1 MHNFRTREGRQ
12 TEVAN
17 VANSFR
23 LALSI
28 AIGYLSIWD
37 FYYFFKKRK
46 EFLKTRFFFLTRPN
60 FEVKNLTKKLKKKKH
75 LRRHKWTF
83 FLDIINLKE
92 PVQQLMRSK
101 LAILNGFRPSC
112 NWRPHR
118 RTLGLSLSP
127 PFFCSSTSLARIS
140 FLLFFAKTTLLYSMW
155 RTTSLLPF
163 PWGVKLFR
171 TFGQHPLPPLI

>member
-1 MHNFRTREGRQ
+1 MYAERVMHNFRTREGRQ

-17 VANSFR
+17 VANPFR

-75 LRRHKWTF
+75 LRRHK
-83 FLDIINLKE
+83 
-92 PVQQLMRSK
+92 
-101 LAILNGFRPSC
+101 
-112 NWRPHR
+112 
-118 RTLGLSLSP
+118 
-127 PFFCSSTSLARIS
+127 
-140 FLLFFAKTTLLYSMW
+140 
-155 RTTSLLPF
+155 
-163 PWGVKLFR
+163 
-171 TFGQHPLPPLI
+171 

>member
-1 MHNFRTREGRQ
+1 MYAERVMHNFRTREGRQ

-17 VANSFR
+17 VANPFR

-118 RTLGLSLSP
+118 RTLSSAF
-127 PFFCSSTSLARIS
+127 PFRFKIWFKC
-140 FLLFFAKTTLLYSMW
+140 FF
-155 RTTSLLPF
+155 
-163 PWGVKLFR
+163 
-171 TFGQHPLPPLI
+171 